1 MTKKAIRIYDV
12 AKAAGVSEA
21 TVSLALNHS
30 PLVKQETRKA
40 VEAAARRLGYTP
52 NPYARRL
59 VLQKSGILGIVV
71 PDMENVYYSALI
83 KALSTQIADSGYS
96 LSIFI
101 SDNDPRR
108 ERRALRDMIG
118 AQVEGIIYVPVNIP
132 CDDSESRALLQNSGI
147 PTVCA
152 TTQVDGLRSIR
163 CDLAAGMRALV
174 TYLIAAGYRTFRYLT
189 GPVGVYALDLR
200 TQALTQAATDAGLP
214 QKMLSVQHL
223 AAVDY
228 DCACAAV
235 AASLDRLPDCFICA
249 NDFMALGVVNTL
261 LAHEISVPQRTG
273 VAGFDNSI
281 FSKVSS
287 IPITT
292 VNQDIPELARRT
304 VRALMQQIR
313 PDPAAAPVDSCV
325 PVQLIPRASTIR
337 LP

>member
-1 MTKKAIRIYDV
+1 MTKKTVRIYDV

-30 PLVKQETRKA
+30 PFVKQETRKA
-40 VEAAARRLGYTP
+40 VEAAARKLGYTP

-59 VLQKSGILGIVV
+59 VLQKSGMIGVVV
-71 PDMENVYYSALI
+71 PDIENVYYAALVKTLSA
-83 KALSTQIADSGYS
+83 QIADSGYS

-101 SDNDPRR
+101 SDNDPER
-108 ERRALRDMIG
+108 ERRAIRDMIG
-118 AQVEGIIYVPVNIP
+118 ARVEGIVYVPINTP
-132 CDDSESRALLQNSGI
+132 CDLSASRALLQSGGI

-152 TTQVDGLRSIR
+152 TTQADGLPSVR

-174 TYLIAAGYRTFRYLT
+174 AYLAAAGYRSLHYLT
-189 GPVGVYALDLR
+189 GPAGVYALDIR
-200 TQALTQAATDAGLP
+200 ADALIQAAADAGLP
-214 QKMLSVQHL
+214 RGSVTVQHL

-235 AASLDRLPDCFICA
+235 APRLGDLPDCFVCA

-261 LAHEISVPQRTG
+261 TAHGIAVPQQTA

-281 FSKVSS
+281 FSRISPV
-287 IPITT
+287 PITT
-292 VNQDIPELARRT
+292 VHQDIPELARRT
-304 VRALMQQIR
+304 VRCLLHQIR
-313 PDPAAAPVDSCV
+313 PDSTEPPDSLCV

-337 LP
+337 V